1 MTFCCHPSFGED
13 LLCLISVCFM
23 YFSNNHLVKAWLFFH
38 SHGVSLPKKPGVSI
52 WFAIQ
57 EAMENLHPKYV
68 TLTTLDVR
76 VFAWIFR
83 SSRCIEN
90 PMQELSSCWHS
101 QGCSARSPGF
111 LWFYYCW
118 THVNHVFCQ
127 EVHGNHSQWTLWHVH
142 VHRFFFDSLPPPPGP
157 LVSKGPFQKIV
168 SHLQKPLEFLGGYVY
183 ISFRGM
189 ILWLFRLL
197 VSARFLTILCIG
209 AKAITLAAWM
219 MMQRQTKGEMGSLAR
234 KRFMSL
240 EQINLTWSWSTWLL
254 LQILRWVDVFFS
266 TWPPPFVCFGWWTS

>member
-1 MTFCCHPSFGED
+1 MLALAGVLSKESWFSMIFIIVEPMWTMCSVRKFMGITVNEPCGMSMSIGFF
-13 LLCLISVCFM
+13 LIA
-23 YFSNNHLVKAWLFFH
+23 Y
-38 SHGVSLPKKPGVSI
+38 
-52 WFAIQ
+52 
-57 EAMENLHPKYV
+57 
-68 TLTTLDVR
+68 
-76 VFAWIFR
+76 
-83 SSRCIEN
+83 
-90 PMQELSSCWHS
+90 
-101 QGCSARSPGF
+101 
-111 LWFYYCW
+111 
-118 THVNHVFCQ
+118 
-127 EVHGNHSQWTLWHVH
+127 
-142 VHRFFFDSLPPPPGP
+142 PPPGP

-197 VSARFLTILCIG
+197 VSARFSTILCIG

-219 MMQRQTKGEMGSLAR
+219 MMQRQPKGEMGSLAR

-266 TWPPPFVCFGWWTS
+266 TWPPPLFALADELVN